1 MRGESHQKLLLKVG
15 RKSLNRASHATNA
28 VVYHRG
34 SLHFAAVRQRT
45 SIGCG
50 DDFTTGMYRAV
61 FSAFLPRA
69 WMCWTHPSKQNSQS
83 PREKLAESYS
93 KADVNNRR
101 VTDLEARRTSAD
113 LAIGSVMVLCSGKEH
128 YTLLRFVR

>member
-1 MRGESHQKLLLKVG
+1 
-15 RKSLNRASHATNA
+15 
-28 VVYHRG
+28 
-34 SLHFAAVRQRT
+34 
-45 SIGCG
+45 
-50 DDFTTGMYRAV
+50 
-61 FSAFLPRA
+61 
-69 WMCWTHPSKQNSQS
+69 MCWTHPSKQNSQS